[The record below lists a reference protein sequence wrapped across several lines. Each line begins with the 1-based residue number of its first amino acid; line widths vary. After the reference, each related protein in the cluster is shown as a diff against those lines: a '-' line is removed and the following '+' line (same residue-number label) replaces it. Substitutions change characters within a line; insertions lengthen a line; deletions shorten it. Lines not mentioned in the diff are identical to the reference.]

1 MQLSNKEQELFW
13 TYQNWLE
20 KNNWNDKCSINFIE
34 QNSILVFQ
42 VWDLQEIISETIWL
56 KIDNEKWQYYI
67 KTLGEK
73 FNKSFSL
80 SEVIEIEKNFVIKTF
95 KKSRICKQYVRMYI
109 NI

>member
-1 MQLSNKEQELFW
+1 M
-13 TYQNWLE
+13 
-20 KNNWNDKCSINFIE
+20 
-34 QNSILVFQ
+34 
-42 VWDLQEIISETIWL
+42 ISETLWL
-56 KIDNEKWQYYI
+56 KTDNQDWKFYI
-67 KTLGEK
+67 KTLDEK